1 MKLSLMAAWATL
13 TVSGSALASPPA
25 RTDAAQARCE
35 PVDAE
40 APRTPLGAPQ
50 VNADA
55 PSWLR
60 PGAAEEQGT
69 GGSGR
74 EREGQDAFITGEQG
88 LGGSGSPEQGSNSST
103 DLVSAPPG
111 STLSGT
117 RGNAGAHFDI
127 TPDAWDRNKAIGTDR
142 ARLTTGTAPIE
153 GSGGASGR

>member
-1 MKLSLMAAWATL
+1 MKFSHMAAWATL
-13 TVSGSALASPPA
+13 TLSGSALASLPA
-25 RTDAAQARCE
+25 RTDDALARCE
-35 PVDAE
+35 PGATS
-40 APRTPLGAPQ
+40 APQTLGAPQ
-50 VNADA
+50 VNEDA

-60 PGAAEEQGT
+60 PGVAEERGT

-74 EREGQDAFITGEQG
+74 GGETPGAVITGEEG
-88 LGGSGSPEQGSNSST
+88 LGGSGSPEQGTNSTT

-117 RGNAGAHFDI
+117 RGNPGAHFDI
-127 TPDAWDRNKAIGTDR
+127 TPNAWDRNKTIGTDR